1 MTNRQSVIAIA
12 AIAVSLT
19 GLALPAA
26 ADDDDTLN
34 FADEVDACVAAVDS
48 HLDLGNADRVRHFV
62 TNTKRTGI
70 GYVLTIETS
79 VFSASS
85 KRKYAAYCVANG
97 NNDPVKFRID
107 ELET

>member
-1 MTNRQSVIAIA
+1 MT
-12 AIAVSLT
+12 AIAVSIV
-19 GLALPAA
+19 GLASAAA
-26 ADDDDTLN
+26 ADDEENFT

-79 VFSASS
+79 VFSESTE
-85 KRKYAAYCVANG
+85 KKYAAYCVANG